1 MLHQSE
7 DIEIDYGGVDVIA
20 LANCP
25 KTNER
30 MVLIEK
36 IFRIPIG
43 KFVLSFPAGFK
54 DVGDKNPG

>member
-1 MLHQSE
+1 
-7 DIEIDYGGVDVIA
+7 
-20 LANCP
+20 
-25 KTNER
+25 